1 MIATQRVDQPEP
13 ALRAVNCAPLIKH
26 TVSFISNQGAAAQSS
41 ALPQM
46 GWSKET
52 RLDLA

>member
-1 MIATQRVDQPEP
+1 VNQR
-13 ALRAVNCAPLIKH
+13 CTPLIKH
-26 TVSFISNQGAAAQSS
+26 TVSFISNQLRPHNLA